1 MQHKN
6 VIILGTI
13 KLYAKLI
20 ATQIKTRFKKRK
32 EYQVPRCGVSFTRM
46 TKLANEVN
54 GINIVEDQDTKAT
67 TFRVTSKAP
76 EVVFSF
82 ASQLGEHIVE
92 NISSPSRKDQKKLNE
107 LGAYLKHLE
116 PLMTDFELYKEAST
130 LLK

>member
-1 MQHKN
+1 M
-6 VIILGTI
+6 GTI

-32 EYQVPRCGVSFTRM
+32 EYHVPRCGVSFTRM

-54 GINIVEDQDTKAT
+54 GINIVENQDTKST

-82 ASQLGEHIVE
+82 ASQLGEHIMG
-92 NISSPSRKDQKKLNE
+92 NIASPSRKDQKKLNE
-107 LGAYLKHLE
+107 LGAYLKQLE